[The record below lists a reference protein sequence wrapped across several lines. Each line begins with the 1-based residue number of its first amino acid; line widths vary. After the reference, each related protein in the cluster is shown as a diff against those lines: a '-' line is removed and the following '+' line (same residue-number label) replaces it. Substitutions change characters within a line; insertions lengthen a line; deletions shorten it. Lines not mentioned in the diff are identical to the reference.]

1 MFEVD
6 WNSSINRATFSKLS
20 FKHVVSETASNDFK
34 IITIGI
40 MILINYSMLKK
51 MGFFISTTMIYDSL
65 RDFPSRFTKIIIST
79 VLFWTF
85 TPINSIM
92 FVFTFSPILN
102 IKLSARFLTSKC
114 NLRLNV
120 IRKIVI

>member
-40 MILINYSMLKK
+40 MILINYSMFKK

-65 RDFPSRFTKIIIST
+65 IDFPSRFTKIIIST

>member
-20 FKHVVSETASNDFK
+20 FKHVVSQTASNDFK

-40 MILINYSMLKK
+40 MILINYSMFKK
-51 MGFFISTTMIYDSL
+51 MGFFISTTMIYYSL

-85 TPINSIM
+85 TPINTIL